1 MSGPNVFISHRHADK
16 AIAETVADF
25 LHQRSSGAA
34 TIFCSSSVD
43 HVAPVA
49 GVNLEQSLKKAL
61 ALCDVVVLVF
71 TSESEDWSFCMWE
84 CGVATDPRDQRPTN
98 VVVFQCG
105 ENAPKPYVDYLR
117 VDARDAE
124 SVTGFVKTFLTGTDY
139 FPDHEPLT
147 GFASDG
153 KEVKQFGSELHA
165 KLAAVLPA
173 GPNEVE
179 ERSASTYLCL
189 EFDRAAVEEMRA
201 AQADDDQEVIA
212 DIAKSRGRVVSK
224 RGAGALFGFHLDE
237 TTTLAK
243 LLNEWQGEND
253 TPPRWFDSV
262 VDQIRTVVCGRYP
275 VVKWAP
281 YEVAPSKAIIP
292 FVAGCKTMP
301 STGALRLDIYFVPM
315 SPRPTPVAE
324 RMIVTESMFH
334 KNLAD
339 TPGESILLADLLDEM
354 KTNHRSRVPMLGEGG
369 RPRFMVHKSLIEEF
383 VSARALRGDAD
394 VKALTVHDLLVESER
409 ADVFTQTF
417 AVVDLAADMDQALAA
432 MNAIPNCQDV
442 FVTADGTSESGV
454 VGWLTN
460 SMFIS

>member
-1 MSGPNVFISHRHADK
+1 MTGPNVFISHRHADK
-16 AIAETVADF
+16 AIAETVAKF
-25 LHQRSSGAA
+25 LHERSSGAA

-49 GVNLEQSLKKAL
+49 GVSLEKSLKTAL
-61 ALCDVVVLVF
+61 ASCDVVVLVF

-84 CGVATDPRDQRPTN
+84 CGVATDPSDQRPTN

-105 ENAPKPYVDYLR
+105 DNAPKPYVEYLR
-117 VDARDAE
+117 VNARDAE

-139 FPDHEPLT
+139 FPGHDPLT
-147 GFASDG
+147 GFSSDG
-153 KEVKQFGSELHA
+153 KEVKDFGAELHA
-165 KLAAVLPA
+165 KLGAVLPA

-189 EFDRAAVEEMRA
+189 EFDRPAVEEIRA
-201 AQADDDQEVIA
+201 AQAIGDDGVVEE
-212 DIAKSRGRVVSK
+212 IAKSRGRVVSE
-224 RGAGALFGFHLDE
+224 RDAGALFGFHLDE
-237 TTTLAK
+237 TTTLAT

-253 TPPRWFDSV
+253 GPSRWFESV
-262 VDQIRTVVCGRYP
+262 VEQIQTVVRGRYP

-292 FVAGCKTMP
+292 FVAGCKTVP
-301 STGALRLDIYFVPM
+301 ATGALRLDIYFVPM

-339 TPGESILLADLLDEM
+339 TPGETILLADLLDEM
-354 KTNHRSRVPMLGEGG
+354 KKSHRSRVPMLGESG

-394 VKALTVHDLLVESER
+394 VKMLTVHDLLVESER

-417 AVVDLAADMDQALAA
+417 AVVDIATDMDQALAA
-432 MNAIPNCQDV
+432 MNTIPNCQDV
-442 FVTADGTSESGV
+442 FVTADGTPDSGV